1 MVNKE
6 PYLKSLNEIQREC
19 VTNIEGA
26 MIIISGPGSGKTRV
40 ITCRITHML
49 HMGINPY
56 NILALTFTNKSAK
69 EMVTRIQLMATD
81 KPLRNLWA
89 GTFHSM
95 FAKILRIEAT
105 SIGFNNH
112 FTILDNDDSKS
123 MIKRI
128 IQDYKLDK
136 EIYKPNSI
144 FSKISLLKNNL
155 ISPEKYEKDYDRQKD
170 DNDKN
175 QPKFLLIYKTYIQR
189 CKEHGNMDFDDLLVN
204 TLNLL
209 KTKTDVLSKYQ
220 DIFKYILIDEFQ
232 DTNILQLEIIKTLAK
247 KNNNLCVVGDDSQ
260 SIYSFRGANIN
271 NILNFSKLYPNVKI
285 FKLEENYRSTK
296 IILNA
301 ANSLIDHNEKK
312 LEKSIWT
319 KQENGKKIQ
328 LTKTDSDKSE
338 GLLVAKK
345 IKELFP
351 EQKYSDHLILYR
363 MNSQSRSI
371 EDGLRQLNIS
381 YKVFGLSFYKRK
393 EIKDILAY
401 LKIIVNNQDEESLLR
416 IINFP
421 TRGIGKTSI
430 EKIRD
435 FSIKNKISLWETLGK
450 INDIEININ
459 LGTKNKIQ
467 NFYKIIEKYS
477 LQQFENAF
485 NLTSSLIEKLNLIG
499 LLSKEN
505 TTESISKIEN
515 IKELLNAIKSFSEE
529 QENNTIANFLDQS
542 VLVNENEGNESKE
555 NEDYVSLM
563 TIHQSKG
570 LEFSH
575 VHIIGMEEN
584 IFPSQQAM
592 FSKKDIEEER
602 RLLYVAITRAKKQV
616 HLSYC
621 KTRFRF
627 NNYIANEPSRF
638 INEIDYKCIEPLNFY
653 KKTTTNTKTHFKKN
667 IKTDIN
673 FKKTKKLIKIPNFNN
688 QKESIKKEK
697 LKIGKNIKHNIFGN
711 GKIIN
716 LTDSKE
722 KMEVVFENNNKK
734 TILVRYAKFDII
746 D

>member
-1 MVNKE
+1 MQ
-6 PYLKSLNEIQREC
+6 YLNSLNKIQKEC
-19 VTNIEGA
+19 VTNTEGP

-40 ITCRITHML
+40 ITCKITHIL
-49 HMGINPY
+49 NMGVNPY

-69 EMVTRIQLMATD
+69 EMVTRIQSMVTEKSLW
-81 KPLRNLWA
+81 NLWA
-89 GTFHSM
+89 GTFHAM

-128 IQDYKLDK
+128 IHDYKLDK
-136 EIYKPNSI
+136 EVYKPNAI

-155 ISPEKYEKDYDRQKD
+155 IDPKKYEQDYEAQKE
-170 DNDKN
+170 DNNRN
-175 QPKFLLIYKTYIQR
+175 QPKFLLIYRTYIKR

-204 TLNLL
+204 TLTLL
-209 KTKTDVLSKYQ
+209 KSNVEVLSKYQ
-220 DIFKYILIDEFQ
+220 EVFKYILIDEFQ
-232 DTNILQLEIIKTLAK
+232 DTNVLQLEIIKILAQK
-247 KNNNLCVVGDDSQ
+247 HNNLCVVGDDSQ

-271 NILNFSKLYPNVKI
+271 NILSFSNLYPEAKI

-296 IILNA
+296 VILDA
-301 ANSLIDHNEKK
+301 ANSLISHNEKK
-312 LEKSIWT
+312 LEKNIWT
-319 KQENGKKIQ
+319 KQEDGNKIQ
-328 LTKTDSDKSE
+328 LTKTESDKSE
-338 GLLVAKK
+338 GFLIAKK
-345 IKELFP
+345 IKESHP
-351 EQKYSDHLILYR
+351 TIKYSDHLILYR

-371 EDGLRQLNIS
+371 EDGLRRLNIN

-393 EIKDILAY
+393 EIKDVLAY
-401 LKIIVNNQDEESLLR
+401 LKAIVNKQDEESLLR

-430 EKIRD
+430 DRIRE
-435 FSIKNKISLWETLGK
+435 FSIKQQISLWEVLK
-450 INDIEININ
+450 QIHDIDIN
-459 LGTKNKIQ
+459 LNEGAKNRIHY
-467 NFYKIIEKYS
+467 FFELIEKYS
-477 LQQFENAF
+477 SNQFENAF
-485 NLTSSLIEKLNLIG
+485 DLTSSLIEKLNLIE

-505 TTESISKIEN
+505 TIENASKIEN
-515 IKELLNAIKSFSEE
+515 IRELLNAIKSFSDE
-529 QENNTIANFLDQS
+529 QENNTISNFLDQS
-542 VLVNENEGNESKE
+542 VLVNDNDNNESKE
-555 NEDYVSLM
+555 HEDYVSLM

-570 LEFSH
+570 LEFLH

-638 INEIDYKCIEPLNFY
+638 LNEIDEKCIEKLTLFTRQSNSRKKINFR
-653 KKTTTNTKTHFKKN
+653 KTTNPDLTFKTQ
-667 IKTDIN
+667 
-673 FKKTKKLIKIPNFNN
+673 KKLIKVPNFNN
-688 QKESIKKEK
+688 QSKNMEK
-697 LKIGKNIKHNIFGN
+697 QNLEVGKNIKHNIFGK
-711 GKIIN
+711 GKIID

-722 KMEVVFENNNKK
+722 KMEVEFDNNNKK